1 MKKEIAASIAT
12 VGLAATVA
20 LYNISADDVAMFRSH
35 NHGIISAEE
44 QQFFQF
50 IAEHGK
56 TYGTR
61 AEYHFRLNQFS
72 QNLKEIEAFNAE
84 PNQTSTVGVNFLTD
98 MTKEELKQRLGY
110 KNLAG
115 PEDIQQVELPTDNI
129 ADSID
134 WVAKGAVTP
143 IKDQGQC
150 GSCWSFSTTGS
161 MEGAHFIKTGNLV
174 SLSEQQLVDCSWL
187 NLGCNGGMMDRAFSY
202 TKTHPLE
209 TEGDYPYVAKSGGL
223 FGCKYNKSKGV
234 VAAETYTDVK
244 HDNSDQLKAALNKGP
259 VSVAIEADQTVF
271 HSYTGGIIT
280 SSKCGTSLD
289 HGVLVVGYG
298 TDNGTEYF
306 TIKNSWGTSWGE
318 NGYVRVGVSSGAG
331 ICGIQSQ
338 PSFPATD

>member
-35 NHGIISAEE
+35 NYGIISAEE

-115 PEDIQQVELPTDNI
+115 PEDIQ
-129 ADSID
+129 
-134 WVAKGAVTP
+134 
-143 IKDQGQC
+143 
-150 GSCWSFSTTGS
+150 
-161 MEGAHFIKTGNLV
+161 
-174 SLSEQQLVDCSWL
+174 
-187 NLGCNGGMMDRAFSY
+187 
-202 TKTHPLE
+202 
-209 TEGDYPYVAKSGGL
+209 
-223 FGCKYNKSKGV
+223 
-234 VAAETYTDVK
+234 
-244 HDNSDQLKAALNKGP
+244 
-259 VSVAIEADQTVF
+259 
-271 HSYTGGIIT
+271 
-280 SSKCGTSLD
+280 
-289 HGVLVVGYG
+289 
-298 TDNGTEYF
+298 
-306 TIKNSWGTSWGE
+306 
-318 NGYVRVGVSSGAG
+318 
-331 ICGIQSQ
+331 
-338 PSFPATD
+338 